1 MLHLENIFRRAGCL
15 LAAAALCLT
24 AGCMSPAASVQTAGQ
39 ELTDQDLV
47 NRAMYLLDPYLL
59 PVSWWTGTGYELLR
73 PLASEQYTIQPDPD
87 APPYAQVSRFS
98 SLEEMKQLTE
108 QMVTTAYAET
118 WLYPQGEQWFYEQ
131 DGRLYISCLAT
142 SGGWSFTPAAASVT
156 QRTETSAELEVSFY
170 TEDDTRFTLP
180 IELQLEDQTWKLA
193 STPFQT
199 AVAAPAG
206 DEQPAAVPTDE
217 ELINRLTGLFD
228 QYVYPVAWYMASGDT
243 ALGVSEL
250 GRPLE
255 SDDPNVTYFE
265 VTRFSELWKMKRATE
280 QVFTREYAERV
291 LYPYLTEEKEDF
303 IEYDGKLYRNTSIIG
318 SGWYTDTDR
327 MEVLHKDQTSAEI
340 EVDFRYI
347 DEVTTGTVTMQKEN
361 GLWKIASLPNHLAPT
376 LGRQ

>member
-1 MLHLENIFRRAGCL
+1 MGKEKGRIR
-15 LAAAALCLT
+15 
-24 AGCMSPAASVQTAGQ
+24 
-39 ELTDQDLV
+39 ELFLDLV
-47 NRAMYLLDPYLL
+47 FDIVGGFLQAIGLHCFIDSINIAPGGA
-59 PVSWWTGTGYELLR
+59 TGM
-73 PLASEQYTIQPDPD
+73 AI
-87 APPYAQVSRFS
+87 
-98 SLEEMKQLTE
+98 
-108 QMVTTAYAET
+108 
-118 WLYPQGEQWFYEQ
+118 
-131 DGRLYISCLAT
+131 
-142 SGGWSFTPAAASVT
+142 
-156 QRTETSAELEVSFY
+156 
-170 TEDDTRFTLP
+170 
-180 IELQLEDQTWKLA
+180 
-193 STPFQT
+193 
-199 AVAAPAG
+199 
-206 DEQPAAVPTDE
+206 
-217 ELINRLTGLFD
+217 LINRLTGLFD

-265 VTRFSELWKMKRATE
+265 VTRFSELWKMKCATE

-347 DEVTTGTVTMQKEN
+347 DEVTTDTVTMQKEN

-376 LGRQ
+376 PGRQ